1 MTKTTKTPQIDI
13 EKLRKSL
20 RQAFHDSLDIL
31 TDEIRKVTPV
41 DTGRLRNSIH
51 PEALQD
57 SGDVLVGT
65 VGTDVEY
72 SVYVEFGTSKME
84 PRAMFRIGSA
94 NAKPKIRKKFKEAID
109 DVLSV

>member
-1 MTKTTKTPQIDI
+1 MTKNPQIDV
-13 EKLRKSL
+13 ETLKKSL
-20 RQAFHDSLDIL
+20 KKAFHDSLDVL

-51 PEALQD
+51 SEVLQD
-57 SGDVLVGT
+57 SGDILVGV

-72 SVYVEFGTSKME
+72 AVFVEFGTVKME

-94 NAKPKIRKKFKEAID
+94 NAKERISQLFRSAFQI
-109 DVLSV
+109 